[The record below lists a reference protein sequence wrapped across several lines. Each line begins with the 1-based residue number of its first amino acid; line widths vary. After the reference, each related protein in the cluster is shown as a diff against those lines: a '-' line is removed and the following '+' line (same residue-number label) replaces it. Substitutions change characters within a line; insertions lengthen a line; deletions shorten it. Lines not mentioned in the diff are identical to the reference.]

1 MTKSLTIVSVVLLA
15 SIAVLFGCASK
26 SKSTNDK
33 KNVATELPVD
43 ISNQADSKFG
53 LVLGVNERPGVD
65 ILEMPVLSASY
76 IANNAYESEGQITLE
91 TLSIVHDDGSLLA
104 QASINRKILVP
115 SKTLLNELI
124 ELPIDIRNFQKFREV
139 LESSNTGAG
148 YQFEAIWR
156 VEHPERRPYRRQVQ
170 F

>member
-1 MTKSLTIVSVVLLA
+1 MTKPLTIVSVVLLA
-15 SIAVLFGCASK
+15 SISVLLGCASE

-124 ELPIDIRNFQKFREV
+124 ELQKLREV
-139 LESSNTGAG
+139 IESSNTRAG
-148 YQFEAIWR
+148 YQFEAIWL